1 MQGLGK
7 VFDRQSISV
16 DGIETAKRKKS
27 YQKARSIKEETIL
40 LKSKQ

>member
-27 YQKARSIKEETIL
+27 YQKARSIKRRDERR
-40 LKSKQ
+40 QYC